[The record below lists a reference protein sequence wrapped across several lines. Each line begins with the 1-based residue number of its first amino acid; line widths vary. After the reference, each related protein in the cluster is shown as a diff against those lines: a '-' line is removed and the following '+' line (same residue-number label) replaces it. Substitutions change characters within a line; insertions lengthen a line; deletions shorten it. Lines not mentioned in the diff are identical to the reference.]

1 MILIFAKKSL
11 INRKLI
17 FIHVSDFAVGILIPT
32 VLRII
37 LRLKRTYSPMN
48 RQNPT
53 RKRNESF
60 FSGTKRRVIN
70 DFLSP
75 NITTNDTLY
84 YLLPRVLILEIKLK
98 INMIIIDLNEKN

>member
-37 LRLKRTYSPMN
+37 LFYIIGGFF
-48 RQNPT
+48 
-53 RKRNESF
+53 RK
-60 FSGTKRRVIN
+60 
-70 DFLSP
+70 
-75 NITTNDTLY
+75 
-84 YLLPRVLILEIKLK
+84 
-98 INMIIIDLNEKN
+98 KN

>member
-1 MILIFAKKSL
+1 
-11 INRKLI
+11 
-17 FIHVSDFAVGILIPT
+17 
-32 VLRII
+32 
-37 LRLKRTYSPMN
+37 MN

-70 DFLSP
+70 DFYHPISP
-75 NITTNDTLY
+75 PMNTLY